1 MLFSLHLTH
10 QPFNI
15 KLSQIIFQAY
25 TNLGQLVYL
34 DFSHELSINKLDGLG
49 EHRCNPETNVN
60 YDNFFY
66 NKIAK
71 ENEEKYNCSVPFHPI
86 LISNITMEQIEICN
100 DSEIGKKA
108 HDNFSESKS
117 SSVLSSEDTPCAGF
131 DVFLGLPFINKGDN
145 ANEAY
150 IRLYINPKIRVKS
163 TVIYY
168 DSTTFA
174 AEVGGYIGMLLGVSL
189 VDLAIMFNLA
199 VIKRAKNLFL

>member
-1 MLFSLHLTH
+1 MVF
-10 QPFNI
+10 
-15 KLSQIIFQAY
+15 
-25 TNLGQLVYL
+25 L
-34 DFSHELSINKLDGLG
+34 DFSHELSINRLEDLG
-49 EHRCNPETNVN
+49 EHRCNPEINTN

-86 LISNITMEQIEICN
+86 LTSDLTLEQIKICN

-108 HDNFSESKS
+108 YDNFSESKS

-131 DVFLGLPFINKGDN
+131 DVFLGLPFTNKGDN

-174 AEVGGYIGMLLGVSL
+174 GEVGGYIGMLLGVSL
-189 VDLAIMFNLA
+189 VDLAIMFNSTL
-199 VIKRAKNLFL
+199 IKWVKHLFV